1 MPGTVQPPW
10 CQHQQRSSWGRA
22 TWQQEG
28 MGGVAE
34 KGGGVAQAE
43 QRFEGIVFVPLSVR
57 KRCASTRGLPTQSMR
72 DCT

>member
-1 MPGTVQPPW
+1 
-10 CQHQQRSSWGRA
+10 
-22 TWQQEG
+22 